1 MGTIAWFGR
10 RLDAPAYDDAPQ
22 VPVPF
27 GSECL
32 GCGELIEEWD
42 AGITMP
48 YITTPGTVTE
58 AAFHTECQLRSVM
71 GGVAHMEKRCS
82 CYGGVAHD
90 DSSRDE
96 ARAVLAWAMERG
108 ARWV

>member
-1 MGTIAWFGR
+1 MAWFGR

-32 GCGELIEEWD
+32 GCGELIEQRD
-42 AGITMP
+42 DGITMP
-48 YITTPGTVTE
+48 YMTGTQVLR
-58 AAFHTECQLRSVM
+58 AAFHTECHLRSVM
-71 GGVAHMEKRCS
+71 GGMAHMEKRCS

-90 DSSRDE
+90 DSSRAE
-96 ARAVLAWAMERG
+96 AKAVLGWALTHG
-108 ARWV
+108 SRWR